1 MKRILIGL
9 ILLTAF
15 TLQAEAQKP
24 TKQYPGKVK
33 YQKTEQDATIFDV
46 PYPAD
51 QVEGGLKDLAAKQGV
66 KVKEKNGFYEARNL
80 VLKNVDHK
88 KHDVY
93 YKVEKNGRNESK
105 VYFILAEPGEDL
117 VNRTSSHAALA
128 ASAAGGAVILA
139 SIAPHLDEHD
149 FNMVKLQQEDAIKKA
164 EKKLAGLQDE
174 QSKLQKRLA
183 DINTELEKNAKDQNL
198 ATTEL
203 ESKKSA
209 LAEFL
214 GKRGEGKKKD

>member
-1 MKRILIGL
+1 MIGL
-9 ILLTAF
+9 ILFSVFA
-15 TLQAEAQKP
+15 LQAVAQKP

-46 PYPAD
+46 PYPAG
-51 QVEGGLKDLAAKQGV
+51 QVEDGLRDLAAKQGV

-80 VLKNVDHK
+80 VLKNLDHK

-93 YKVEKNGRNESK
+93 YRVDKSGKNECK
-105 VYFILAEPGEDL
+105 VYIILAEPGEDL
-117 VNRTSSHAALA
+117 ANRTSSHAALA
-128 ASAAGGAVILA
+128 GSAAGGAVILA

-149 FNMVKLQQEDAIKKA
+149 FNLVKLDQEEAIKKA
-164 EKKLAGLQDE
+164 EKKLASLQDE

-183 DINTELEKNAKDQNL
+183 DINKELEKNAKDQNL
-198 ATTEL
+198 AASEL
-203 ESKKSA
+203 ESRKSE
-209 LAEFL
+209 LADFL